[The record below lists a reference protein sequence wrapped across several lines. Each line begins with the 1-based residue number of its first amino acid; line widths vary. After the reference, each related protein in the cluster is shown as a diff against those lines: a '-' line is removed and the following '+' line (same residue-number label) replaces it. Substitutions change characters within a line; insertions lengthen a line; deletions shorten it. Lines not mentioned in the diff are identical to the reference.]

1 MLDDPALEGVPVPSG
16 VTWECEA
23 HGEVKPSADRE
34 AEVAISGVWVA
45 SQSSRGGFEANGE
58 AGKSDTDATMPL
70 LRGGDP
76 ATVETGGGREGGG
89 GGWWVGGWGGTQK
102 GGGT

>member
-16 VTWECEA
+16 VTCECEA

-58 AGKSDTDATMPL
+58 AGKSDSDATMPL
-70 LRGGDP
+70 LRGA
-76 ATVETGGGREGGG
+76 ATRRLWRREGG
-89 GGWWVGGWGGTQK
+89 VGTQK

>member
-16 VTWECEA
+16 VTCECEA

-58 AGKSDTDATMPL
+58 AGKSDSDATMPL

-76 ATVETGGGREGGG
+76 ATVETGGGGGSNPWNGGG
-89 GGWWVGGWGGTQK
+89 Y
-102 GGGT
+102 